1 MSELYLALTMKL
13 SVIIIGKSTPYVSY
27 SYLYNSLYCIDL
39 KYLFPYPL
47 VGYSLLRTV
56 NMSFL

>member
-27 SYLYNSLYCIDL
+27 SYLYNSLYCTDL

-47 VGYSLLRTV
+47 VGYSL
-56 NMSFL
+56 